1 MIYHSPKVGGKFTQ
15 IDNSVIR
22 DKRLSLKA
30 RGLLAYMLSCNWELN
45 ARKLQQ
51 ETGEK
56 RTVIEN
62 ALKELQEFGYLKII
76 KSKVK
81 GKFTIEFNVYEQ
93 PIKEKSFLEQLRE
106 CEEELPF

>member
-1 MIYHSPKVGGKFTQ
+1 MIYHSEKKGGKFTQ

-22 DKRLSLKA
+22 DNRLSLKA
-30 RGLLAYMLSCNWELN
+30 RGLLVYMLSCNWELN

-62 ALKELQEFGYLKII
+62 SLKELQDFGYLKIT
-76 KSKVK
+76 KSKSK
-81 GKFTIEFNVYEQ
+81 GKFTIQFDVYET
-93 PIKEKSFLEQLRE
+93 PIKEKSFREQLIE
-106 CEEELPF
+106 CEEPLPF